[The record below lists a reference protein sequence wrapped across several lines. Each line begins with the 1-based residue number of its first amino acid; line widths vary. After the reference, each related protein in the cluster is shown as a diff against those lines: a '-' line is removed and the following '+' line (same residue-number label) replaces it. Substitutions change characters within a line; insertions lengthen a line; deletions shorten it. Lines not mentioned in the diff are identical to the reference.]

1 MKNWRDRHKT
11 IGGLRPLLTEI
22 EVAEI
27 LGIPTQTLRNARAT
41 GVGGLT
47 ALSWLKVGRCVRY
60 RPEVVE
66 QFLADSERGHAA

>member
-1 MKNWRDRHKT
+1 MKTSKT
-11 IGGLRPLLTEI
+11 SRTSGTLRPLLTEA

-27 LGIPTQTLRNARAT
+27 LGLPMQTLRNARAT
-41 GVGGLT
+41 GVGGLA

-66 QFLADSERGHAA
+66 RFLADSERGHAA